1 MPWFV
6 LVTKTTCSGI
16 GIHNLAFGLKKTFW
30 LPLTQLEMTHSLLK
44 KTQSCHH

>member
-16 GIHNLAFGLKKTFW
+16 GIHNLAFGFKKN
-30 LPLTQLEMTHSLLK
+30 LLAA
-44 KTQSCHH
+44 TNTAGNDPQSP